1 MFSSLS
7 GECEFLHHGGDSQ
20 QGGLLQSL
28 GGLLQSLGGLLPP
41 QGGLLQSLGGLLQ
54 SLPPA
59 LYLVIGRP
67 DGGLPGSLNKFLM
80 LILYVERDRFTR

>member
-7 GECEFLHHGGDSQ
+7 GECELLHHGGDSQ

-28 GGLLQSLGGLLPP
+28 GGLLQSMGGLLPSQGGLLPP
-41 QGGLLQSLGGLLQ
+41 RGGLLQ

-59 LYLVIGRP
+59 LDLVTGRP
-67 DGGLPGSLNKFLM
+67 YGGLPGSLNKFLM
-80 LILYVERDRFTR
+80 LILQV